1 MGTKP
6 SGGAD
11 LDLSLGARAM
21 VQLRYEVAAF
31 ISISFDPQALIC
43 APFNKRLMCSRC
55 ATASEALLQA
65 VQQLCDCPKPFFF
78 V

>member
-1 MGTKP
+1 MGTEP

-21 VQLRYEVAAF
+21 LQLRYEVAAF
-31 ISISFDPQALIC
+31 IFISSDPQALIC
-43 APFNKRLMCSRC
+43 APFNTRLMCSSC

-65 VQQLCDCPKPFFF
+65 VQQLCDGVPSPFF